1 MPRSIDDNARA
12 DDPDGGKHATAR
24 RLAEAGVRAEQAGD
38 QARADALFD
47 EAERTDP
54 EALEN
59 VLMENPAPRRRISG
73 RGFGDD
79 AAVAHTTREV
89 RPGSDAPSRAGITD
103 GGSGADSER
112 R

>member
-1 MPRSIDDNARA
+1 MSRFMNDDDRP
-12 DDPDGGKHATAR
+12 DDAGEGRHATAR
-24 RLAEAGVRAEQAGD
+24 SLAEAGIRAEQAGD

-47 EAERTDP
+47 QAERTDP

-59 VLMENPAPRRRISG
+59 VLMENPVPRRRVSG

-79 AAVAHTTREV
+79 AAVARATREV
-89 RPGSDAPSRAGITD
+89 EPGSDAPSRAGITD
-103 GGSGADSER
+103 NGSGADSER

>member
-1 MPRSIDDNARA
+1 MSRFMNDDDR
-12 DDPDGGKHATAR
+12 PDHVGEGKHGTAR
-24 RLAEAGVRAEQAGD
+24 RLAEAGLKAERAGD
-38 QARADALFD
+38 QARADELFD

-59 VLMENPAPRRRISG
+59 VLMENPAPRRRVSG

-79 AAVAHTTREV
+79 AAVARMSRTVEPDT
-89 RPGSDAPSRAGITD
+89 DAPSRAGITD
-103 GGSGADSER
+103 EGSGADSER

>member
-1 MPRSIDDNARA
+1 MPRFTDDTDRPG
-12 DDPDGGKHATAR
+12 DRGGDKHATAR
-24 RLAEAGVRAEQAGD
+24 RLAEAGIRAEQAGD
-38 QARADALFD
+38 QARADELFD

-59 VLMENPAPRRRISG
+59 VLMENPAPRRRVSG

-79 AAVAHTTREV
+79 AAVARAGREV
-89 RPGSDAPSRAGITD
+89 HPGSDAPSRAGITD
-103 GGSGADSER
+103 NGSGADSER

>member
-59 VLMENPAPRRRISG
+59 VLMENPVPRRRVSG
-73 RGFGDD
+73 QGFGDD
-79 AAVAHTTREV
+79 RGVERMSRTV
-89 RPGSDAPSRAGITD
+89 QPGSDAPSRAGITD
-103 GGSGADSER
+103 EGSGADSER